1 MPPPLALAPGRREKG
16 DDRVVA
22 LIEAGLSSRTESTTE
37 GEGDSEEL
45 DLAAERH
52 RRRRRR
58 LRKFAMSIAGLTLA
72 AIVWEI
78 ASLIVADP
86 ITLPSVQTTVST
98 FLHYF
103 NRPYPTLSAPLWEDM
118 AISTERVLIG
128 FALGTCGGLVIGAT
142 MHAVKPIRELV
153 DPIIEVTRPLPPLAF
168 IPLLI
173 VWFGIG
179 EVAKIVLII
188 IGVLPVTVVATVAA
202 LQNVPLEMEQCAR
215 TLGASRKFALVHVQI
230 RAAIPGIVTGM
241 RIAMAGAWTSIV
253 AAELIAA
260 TSGVGY
266 LIEQAG
272 NSLQTSLVFCG
283 IISIGAIGLFL
294 DSCLRLILRWA
305 DPSRR

>member
-1 MPPPLALAPGRREKG
+1 MVTVIESALLGNGEVA
-16 DDRVVA
+16 DDD
-22 LIEAGLSSRTESTTE
+22 LS
-37 GEGDSEEL
+37 DDDI
-45 DLAAERH
+45 DLATE
-52 RRRRRR
+52 RRRRRQR
-58 LRKFAMSIAGLTLA
+58 KLRRAAMSVSGLTLA
-72 AIVWEI
+72 ALVWEI
-78 ASLIVADP
+78 ASLIVGDP
-86 ITLPSVQTTVST
+86 VTLPSVQATVST
-98 FLHYF
+98 FIHYF
-103 NRPYPTLSAPLWEDM
+103 NRPYPTLSAPLWEDVV
-118 AISTERVLIG
+118 ISTERVLEGFSIG
-128 FALGTCGGLVIGAT
+128 VAAGLVIGAV
-142 MHAVKPIRELV
+142 MHAVKPVRELV

-179 EVAKIVLII
+179 EVAKVVLIV
-188 IGVLPVTVVATVAA
+188 IGVVPIMVVATVAA
-202 LQNVPLEMEQCAR
+202 LQAVPPEMELCAR
-215 TLGASRKFALVHVQI
+215 TLGASKRFSLIHVQI

-283 IISIGAIGLFL
+283 IISIGFMGLLL